1 MKYDE
6 DYEVLDNNF
15 TKEIFYISSNPTLWG
30 DESVQFIFDGY
41 KAKEKTNVRFSYKV
55 FVDGKYMGIF
65 EFIDNYICE
74 PGRTYRTNVSLELRE
89 LSIAV
94 KKGQVEIKDIVGLS
108 PTSDIEVTTGGALD
122 KHKGIVTVI
131 KIPKITGGKDLGR
144 RYKSFSFQSSLD
156 SDSSR
161 QTKVTAILEGQTIY
175 STIGTSTT
183 HDIVV
188 KDEVFKKLAL
198 NKQYSITVKAE
209 DSQNSSKNS
218 STTFTFTKIEEPPS
232 IDIQDKDFGK
242 IAKKPTIQYTITKGT
257 GVTAYEKINGETIR
271 SFKPSIGEK
280 YDFEITDEKWKELT
294 PNKLTTATL
303 EVEDTYGQTV
313 KRTFT
318 FTKLSDPPAL
328 NIEDKDFGKIL
339 SKPIIEY
346 SLTKGENV
354 TIREKIEDEE
364 TRNFKATI
372 GETYQF
378 EISDEDWKEF
388 SPNKVIKTTIEAENE
403 YGQVTTKT
411 FTFEK
416 IITRIE
422 IKGKAPTQT
431 DDKVTKVLLRPILR
445 SMEGVKTVNIYAC
458 NNGLDNEPTW
468 EDISENSLLHNVSFL
483 ENNDKT
489 SEEWAFNLKIV
500 IEREEDYD
508 GEIILDALGGAF
520 E

>member
-1 MKYDE
+1 MKKDK
-6 DYEVLDNNF
+6 DYEVLDDSF
-15 TKEIFYISSNPTLWG
+15 TKEDYIYISDNPIVWE
-30 DESVQFIFDGY
+30 DEPVYFIFDNY
-41 KAKEKTNVRFSYKV
+41 KVKEETKVRFSYKV
-55 FVDGKYMGIF
+55 FVDGKNMGTLENIR
-65 EFIDNYICE
+65 N
-74 PGRTYRTNVSLELRE
+74 NVLKPQTFYKSTISLESRE
-89 LSIAV
+89 LSITG
-94 KKGQVEIKDIVGLS
+94 KKGQVEIKDIVGLR
-108 PTSDIEVTTGGALD
+108 PTSSVEVTIGGTLSEHEG
-122 KHKGIVTVI
+122 KVTVLKLPTI
-131 KIPKITGGKDLGR
+131 SGGKDLGEQ
-144 RYKSFSFQSSLD
+144 YKAFTFIAKLD

-161 QTKVTAILEGQTIY
+161 QTKVTAILEGETIY

-183 HDIVV
+183 HNIVV
-188 KDEVFKKLAL
+188 NDEVLKKLTS

-209 DSQNSSKNS
+209 DSQKSSKNS
-218 STTFTFTKIEEPPS
+218 STTFTFTKI
-232 IDIQDKDFGK
+232 
-242 IAKKPTIQYTITKGT
+242 
-257 GVTAYEKINGETIR
+257 
-271 SFKPSIGEK
+271 
-280 YDFEITDEKWKELT
+280 
-294 PNKLTTATL
+294 
-303 EVEDTYGQTV
+303 
-313 KRTFT
+313 
-318 FTKLSDPPAL
+318 SDPPIL

-339 SKPIIEY
+339 NKPIIEY

-354 TIREKIEDEE
+354 TIREKIEDKEV
-364 TRNFKATI
+364 RNFKATI

-378 EISDEDWKEF
+378 EMSDEDWQGF
-388 SPNKVIKTTIEAENE
+388 SPNKVITATIEAEDE

-422 IKGKAPTQT
+422 IKGKTPTKT

-483 ENNDKT
+483 ENDSKT

-500 IEREEDYD
+500 IEREEGYD